1 MKTLIKIAALLSLA
15 NCVPADLLTKTP
27 AAVSNDSS
35 PDITRKSAPEAEVEA
50 YSPPYKPTAFCV
62 PKYITHL
69 GVKFN
74 LQDIC
79 SNAIFVRY
87 GQPEW
92 GCVYQYSHQFTGPQL
107 QSALD
112 ALIHDRYGY
121 SVSELET
128 RNADTGAGFSIV
140 TTFIRNYYVPNKT
153 VGISGDCDPSDPE
166 YDINLDN

>member
-1 MKTLIKIAALLSLA
+1 MKTLIKIAALLTLA

-27 AAVSNDSS
+27 ATASNDST
-35 PDITRKSAPEAEVEA
+35 DVARKAAPEAEA
-50 YSPPYKPTAFCV
+50 YQTPYKPTAFCV

-79 SNAIFVRY
+79 WNKVIVRY

-92 GCVYQYSHQFTGPQL
+92 GCVYQYSHQFTGPEL

-140 TTFIRNYYVPNKT
+140 TTFIRNYYVTNKT
-153 VGISGDCDPSDPE
+153 VGISGDCQPTDPE